1 MTGEKPLRKQN
12 QAVRKE
18 IEDLRIEI
26 AKITKDLKS
35 SRTTQDGAGATERE
49 MQPGRVRSVEF
60 VSNQYDE
67 LFAFEESTML
77 RINQLTARVNEISIM
92 CDSYQ
97 NNIKTVGMPA
107 LSENES
113 SQQTALLC
121 LKLFHTLGVKDVLLA
136 DVDTAHRVPS
146 RTASAQP
153 NAIVCKLERRR
164 RAKFL
169 IQGLGNAFSSI
180 FCSDLIRRKMQ

>member
-18 IEDLRIEI
+18 IEDLRVEI

-35 SRTTQDGAGATERE
+35 SRTTQDGAGITERE
-49 MQPGRVRSVEF
+49 MSPGRVRSVEF
-60 VSNQYDE
+60 VSNQYDQ
-67 LFAFEESTML
+67 LFAIEESAML

-92 CDSYQ
+92 CDNIAKAIDAFEAYSYQ

-113 SQQTALLC
+113 S
-121 LKLFHTLGVKDVLLA
+121 
-136 DVDTAHRVPS
+136 
-146 RTASAQP
+146 
-153 NAIVCKLERRR
+153 
-164 RAKFL
+164 
-169 IQGLGNAFSSI
+169 
-180 FCSDLIRRKMQ
+180 

>member
-12 QAVRKE
+12 QALRKE
-18 IEDLRIEI
+18 IEDLRVEI
-26 AKITKDLKS
+26 AKTTKDLKS

-49 MQPGRVRSVEF
+49 MSPGRVRSVEF

-67 LFAFEESTML
+67 LFALEESAML

-92 CDSYQ
+92 CDNIAKAIDAFEAYSYQ

-113 SQQTALLC
+113 S
-121 LKLFHTLGVKDVLLA
+121 
-136 DVDTAHRVPS
+136 
-146 RTASAQP
+146 
-153 NAIVCKLERRR
+153 
-164 RAKFL
+164 
-169 IQGLGNAFSSI
+169 
-180 FCSDLIRRKMQ
+180 